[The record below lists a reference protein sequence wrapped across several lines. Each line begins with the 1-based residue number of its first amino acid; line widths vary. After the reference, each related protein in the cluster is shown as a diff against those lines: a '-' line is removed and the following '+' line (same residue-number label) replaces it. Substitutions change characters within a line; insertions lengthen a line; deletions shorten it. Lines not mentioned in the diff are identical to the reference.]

1 MARSSDPRKV
11 RQWQQRMARFDS
23 SKQSVVR
30 FCQGEGVSV
39 PSFYKWRK
47 KLQQLVPAAGE
58 ASADTADRFT
68 PVRLVGSASV
78 AVRFPGGTQLDIPA
92 ADSQLL
98 QLAIQTLAQAD
109 AQRQAGG
116 QTC

>member
-11 RQWQQRMARFDS
+11 RQWQQRMARFEK

-47 KLQQLVPAAGE
+47 KLRQV
-58 ASADTADRFT
+58 ASASEMSRDATDQFA

-78 AVRFPGGTQLDIPA
+78 AVRLPGGTQLDIPA

-98 QLAIQTLAQAD
+98 QLAIHTLAQAD